1 MERQAPR
8 FLPRQNFPLLLEQLV
23 EHGYR
28 LHGPQVRDGTI
39 VYDTFHSVD
48 QLPRGVQ
55 DQQQVGSYRLITSSN
70 KRLFHWANG
79 PQALKPLLQPARE
92 VLWQAKR
99 DANGALA
106 FMVPESSI
114 AKVAVIGVKACDMA
128 ALALQD
134 QHFLQGEYEDPG
146 YRARREGLF
155 LVAVDC
161 SYAADTC
168 FCAST
173 GDGPSAQ
180 TGFDLVLTELETGY
194 LIAAG
199 SDKGLSILPHLP
211 LLDAQPQDLD
221 IAQQQHADVVA
232 MQSRAL
238 QPIPVG
244 GLDRQRGHPQWQDIA
259 DRCLGCGNC
268 TMVCPTCFCHH
279 QKDELAIKGDES
291 QHVREWDSCFG
302 ESHGELTGFQVR
314 KTIKHRYQQWMI
326 HKLDSWQE
334 QYGRSGCTGCG
345 RCMSWCPADIDFVKE
360 ANVLGGGSE

>member
-8 FLPRQNFPLLLEQLV
+8 FLARQNFPLLLEQLV

-28 LHGPQVRDGTI
+28 LHGPQVRDGAI

-79 PQALKPLLQPARE
+79 PQALKPLLQPAR
-92 VLWQAKR
+92 
-99 DANGALA
+99 
-106 FMVPESSI
+106 
-114 AKVAVIGVKACDMA
+114 

-238 QPIPVG
+238 QPIPIG
-244 GLDRQRGHPQWQDIA
+244 GLDRQRGLPQWQDIA

-360 ANVLGGGSE
+360 ANVLGGESE